1 MAAINP
7 PQPGTE
13 KNSADVE
20 ARRLLRTHV
29 NVGIKT
35 TGPRTTNGSA
45 SSKPRQTTGTKVSGG
60 GRITGGRG

>member
-7 PQPGTE
+7 PQPHTE

-20 ARRLLRTHV
+20 AKQLLRNHIDRGT
-29 NVGIKT
+29 KST
-35 TGPRTTNGSA
+35 PARTSPGSTSTKA
-45 SSKPRQTTGTKVSGG
+45 RQSTGTKVGGG